1 MFFLGKISHEVTENR
16 RHFVHE
22 VNNLIFTILL
32 KIKCIKLN
40 IDYVDVGPKAILIGF
55 KNNKFSNPSELI
67 KFISSNESYIKLR
80 NDQKLIISYKDR
92 YASKIKYLKNY
103 INKIEKLI

>member
-1 MFFLGKISHEVTENR
+1 M
-16 RHFVHE
+16 
-22 VNNLIFTILL
+22 
-32 KIKCIKLN
+32 
-40 IDYVDVGPKAILIGF
+40 DVGPKAILICF

-67 KFISSNESYIKLR
+67 KFISSNQSYIKLR

-92 YASKIKYLKNY
+92 YISKIKYLKIY

>member
-1 MFFLGKISHEVTENR
+1 M
-16 RHFVHE
+16 
-22 VNNLIFTILL
+22 
-32 KIKCIKLN
+32 
-40 IDYVDVGPKAILIGF
+40 DVGPKAILIGF
-55 KNNKFSNPSELI
+55 KNNKFSHPSELI

-92 YASKIKYLKNY
+92 YISKIKYLKNY